1 VKSIKLIF
9 FVQIVITLLL
19 SALLLQQCANP
30 VMPGG
35 GPKDTDPP
43 KVLSAVPEN
52 YSVNFNAKRVEITF
66 DEFVK
71 VTDMQ
76 KNLLISP
83 PVGKNPEFRLR
94 GKTLQILFEEPLLK
108 ETTYTLFFGDA
119 IVDLTE
125 SNPLSGFSYV
135 FSTGSVLDSL
145 SLGGIVLNAFDL
157 VPPEQAYVMLY
168 ASIPDTIEPDSVP
181 YLIRPRYIART
192 DEAGHFNLNNLK
204 DTIYQVFVLSD
215 MNSNLLYDMPGEKI
229 AFLDSLLQPVYIERQ
244 LIDSLNIQH
253 DSLVSDSLYLEA
265 LLLTDSLRSE
275 TEQFADTLVDSL
287 AIVNHLRPEL
297 DVHLFMFEEQDSV
310 QRLLRTE
317 MLRPGLLQ
325 FAFRYPTKNLIIN
338 ALRPFPDSFDIIEV
352 YSRAADTLLW
362 YYPPQITDSLFL
374 VVQQDTVINDTV
386 AISLALKQT
395 AASRRK
401 KEEDEKPA
409 ALTISFNTK
418 SRKLDLPRPLQ
429 IKFDEPVLT
438 YSMRDTSW
446 MIINEDT
453 LINRLEFKKID
464 SLGFKYQI
472 DTTFEPDSRV
482 MIRFPDSVFFGYSGK
497 TNDTTQLNFNVP
509 PLDQYGNLFLEMNI
523 PETEKNII
531 AQLLDEKE
539 NVLDERRLSAS
550 ERLTYPFLIPG
561 KYLLKVIFDRNGNGR
576 WDTGDYLKKQQPE
589 RVMYFP
595 KTIEIRANWDQEEQ
609 WELSIDGQ
617 ISD

>member
-1 VKSIKLIF
+1 M
-9 FVQIVITLLL
+9 LL

-35 GPKDTDPP
+35 GPKDTEPP
-43 KVLSAVPEN
+43 KVLSAIPEN
-52 YSVNFNAKRVEITF
+52 YSVNFAAKRIEISF

-71 VTDMQ
+71 VTNMQ

-94 GKTLQILFEEPLLK
+94 GKTLQIIFEEPLLK

-168 ASIPDTIEPDSVP
+168 ASIPDTVKPDSVP
-181 YLIRPRYIART
+181 YLIRPRYITRT

-204 DTIYQVFVLSD
+204 DTVYQLFVLSD

-229 AFLDSLLQPVYIERQ
+229 AFLDSLLQPVYVEENFTDSIDM
-244 LIDSLNIQH
+244 LSDSLLN
-253 DSLVSDSLYLEA
+253 DSTYFDSLLVSDSLRTEIEQ
-265 LLLTDSLRSE
+265 LTD
-275 TEQFADTLVDSL
+275 TIADSL
-287 AIVNHLRPEL
+287 VTVNDFLPEL
-297 DVHLFMFEEQDSV
+297 DIHLFMFEEQDSV
-310 QRLLRTE
+310 QRLLHTD

-325 FAFRYPTKNLIIN
+325 FAFRYPVKNLIIN
-338 ALRPFPDSFDIIEV
+338 ELRPLPDSFEIIEV
-352 YSRAADTLLW
+352 YSQAADTLLW

-374 VVQQDTVINDTV
+374 LVQQDTIINDTV
-386 AISLALKQT
+386 VVSLAPKQT
-395 AASRRK
+395 TASRRK
-401 KEEDEKPA
+401 KPEDEKPPV
-409 ALTISFNTK
+409 LGISFNTK
-418 SRKLDLPRPLQ
+418 SRKLDLPKPLQ
-429 IKFDEPVLT
+429 IRFDEPVLT
-438 YSMRDTSW
+438 YRMRDTSW

-453 LINRLEFKKID
+453 LINRLQFKKVD

-472 DTTFEPDSRV
+472 DTTFEPGSRV

-509 PLDQYGNLFLEMNI
+509 PLDQYGNLFLEMII
-523 PETEKNII
+523 PEMERNII
-531 AQLLDEKE
+531 VQLLDEKE
-539 NVLDERRLSAS
+539 KVLIEQHLSAS
-550 ERLTYPFLIPG
+550 ERLAYPFLIPG
-561 KYLLKVIFDRNGNGR
+561 KYLLKVIFDRNGNRR

-609 WELSIDGQ
+609 WDLSLEGQ
-617 ISD
+617 PSN